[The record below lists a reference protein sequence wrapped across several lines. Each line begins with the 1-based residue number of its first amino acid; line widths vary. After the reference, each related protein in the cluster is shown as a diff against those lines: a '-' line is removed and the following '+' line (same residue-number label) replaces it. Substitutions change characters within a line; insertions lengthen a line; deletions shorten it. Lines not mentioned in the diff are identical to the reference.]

1 MITRKNLSHYKK
13 PKIQNIAKK
22 KNETNRDLLN
32 YKVCV
37 IFKKAFMKIFLNIF
51 YSGGSQERLNEFLE
65 SREKMKQIL
74 DTQLQQKRKEMLQK
88 FESERLKLLTG
99 KLKKKQDEG
108 KTSQR
113 INILINLFLF
123 EWTIIFC
130 RSKAH
135 DKKPSRQEEQYV
147 QRSDYKKYR

>member
-1 MITRKNLSHYKK
+1 
-13 PKIQNIAKK
+13 
-22 KNETNRDLLN
+22 
-32 YKVCV
+32 
-37 IFKKAFMKIFLNIF
+37 MKIFLNIF

-108 KTSQR
+108 K
-113 INILINLFLF
+113 NWPKN
-123 EWTIIFC
+123 
-130 RSKAH
+130 
-135 DKKPSRQEEQYV
+135 
-147 QRSDYKKYR
+147 

>member
-1 MITRKNLSHYKK
+1 MQKAQDSKYSKEEKRNKSRL
-13 PKIQNIAKK
+13 AKLQGL
-22 KNETNRDLLN
+22 RDF
-32 YKVCV
+32 
-37 IFKKAFMKIFLNIF
+37 FKKIFLNIF